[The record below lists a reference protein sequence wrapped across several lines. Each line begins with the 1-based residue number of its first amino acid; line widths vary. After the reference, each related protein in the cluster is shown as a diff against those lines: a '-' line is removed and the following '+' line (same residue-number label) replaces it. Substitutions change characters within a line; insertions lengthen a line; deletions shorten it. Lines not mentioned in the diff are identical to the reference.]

1 MKQCMKGKI
10 NAIVT
15 GAGRNKGIGAEICRR
30 FSNEGINV
38 FFTSYNEYDKI
49 IGGILPHEYQLTLD
63 QCNRNGVN
71 AFFTSFDLSNSDN
84 VKELFNEAISKLG
97 NIDILVNCACYHIFD
112 EFESISNRMLDLC
125 FSTNSKIPFLLSQ
138 EFYLR
143 HSSSW
148 GSIVNLS
155 STQNN
160 EALVNEISYAIS
172 KASVPNITT
181 TLAPIMAKKRIT
193 INSVNPGATDIGD
206 EKDKNI
212 NLYLKNNVF
221 GRLGKPKDV
230 ANLVYF
236 LVSSEGQW
244 ITGQN
249 IDSEGAVFRTLS

>member
-1 MKQCMKGKI
+1 MKQLLKNKI

-38 FFTSYNEYDKI
+38 YFTSYNEYDRK
-49 IGGILPHEYQLTLD
+49 IGGILPHEYQLTLE
-63 QCNRNGVN
+63 QCNSKGVK
-71 AFFTSFDLSNSDN
+71 AFFSSFDLTNSNN
-84 VKELFNEAISKLG
+84 VKDLFDKAISNLG
-97 NIDILVNCACYHIFD
+97 SINILVNCACYHIFD
-112 EFESISNRMLDLC
+112 EFESISDELLEVC
-125 FSTNSKIPFLLSQ
+125 FNTNSKIPFLLSQ

-160 EALVNEISYAIS
+160 EALVNEISYALS

-181 TLAPIMAKKRIT
+181 TLAPLMAKKRIT

-212 NLYLKNNVF
+212 SLYLKNNIF
-221 GRLGKPKDV
+221 GRLGTPKDV
-230 ANLVYF
+230 ANIVYF
-236 LVSSEGQW
+236 LVSNEGQW

-249 IDSEGAVFRTLS
+249 IDSEGAVFRTLM